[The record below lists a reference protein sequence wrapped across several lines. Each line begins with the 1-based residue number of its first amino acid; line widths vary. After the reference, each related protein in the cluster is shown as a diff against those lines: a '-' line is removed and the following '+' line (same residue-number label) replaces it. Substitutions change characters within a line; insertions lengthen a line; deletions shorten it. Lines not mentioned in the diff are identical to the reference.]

1 AQTIAAT
8 DDHLIAAHSSHPG
21 LYNPDANVPD
31 SVPLATIDKTL
42 HQVRGTNAAPVNSD
56 DVIWNTDTDFTT
68 ALLSAID
75 RTISPD
81 PTPHDLVVV

>member
-1 AQTIAAT
+1 AFVDETFINAICYVPGVPVYDSSTAQTIAAT

-56 DVIWNTDTDFTT
+56 DVIWNT
-68 ALLSAID
+68 
-75 RTISPD
+75 
-81 PTPHDLVVV
+81 